1 MKDSPF
7 SRRQILT
14 AAAGMSASA
23 IAAGCAAPGRRAAD
37 APAVGSKPGPQ
48 SPKRFKISLAGYSF
62 RQFLDQPGKPGKM
75 SLFDMVDLC
84 VKLGIDAIEP
94 TAYYFLKTDDE
105 YVHSLKRKAFLAG
118 IEISASPMRNNFCLP
133 PSPALDK
140 ELDAVRQWV
149 DVCVKLGA
157 PAIRIFAG
165 SKSAAGRDTD
175 FANAIG
181 GMKKA
186 CEYAGSKGV
195 FLAIENHGYLTETAD
210 AVIRILDGVKSDW
223 LGLNLDT
230 GNFAEKPYENIAK
243 AAPHAI
249 ICQFKTEVVRA
260 DGAKGR
266 EPADFARIFKIIRE
280 AGYRGYV
287 TLEYEG
293 PDPHKEVPI
302 YIAKMQELAG

>member
-1 MKDSPF
+1 MHSNQW
-7 SRRQILT
+7 SRRGVLT
-14 AAAGMSASA
+14 AAAGISVSAMSANVGR
-23 IAAGCAAPGRRAAD
+23 AAAAPAGE
-37 APAVGSKPGPQ
+37 PKPRQQ

-62 RQFLDQPGKPGKM
+62 RQFLDKPGEPGKM
-75 SLFDMVDLC
+75 SLFDLTDLC

-105 YVHSLKRKAFLAG
+105 YLHALKRKIFLAG
-118 IEISASPMRNNFCLP
+118 LEISASPMRNNFCLP
-133 PSPALDK
+133 PGPELDK
-140 ELDAVRQWV
+140 EQQAVRDWV
-149 DVCVKLGA
+149 DVCVKIGA

-165 SKSAAGRDTD
+165 KPMAGAGRDKD
-175 FANAIG
+175 FERAVT

-223 LGLNLDT
+223 LGINLDT
-230 GNFAEKPYENIAK
+230 GNFVENPYENIAK

-249 ICQFKTEVVRA
+249 ICQFKTEVIKTP
-260 DGAKGR
+260 GTKER
-266 EPADFARIFKIIRE
+266 EPADYARIFKIIRE

-293 PDPHKEVPI
+293 SDPHKDVPI
-302 YIAKMQELAG
+302 HIAKMQELGG

>member
-1 MKDSPF
+1 MKAC
-7 SRRQILT
+7 SRREVLT
-14 AAAGMSASA
+14 AAAGMSASVFTA
-23 IAAGCAAPGRRAAD
+23 HLARAAD
-37 APAVGSKPGPQ
+37 AAAGDSTVRPQ

-62 RQFLDQPGKPGKM
+62 RQFLDQPGQPGKM
-75 SLFDMVDLC
+75 SLFDLVDLC

-105 YVHSLKRKAFLAG
+105 YLYALKRKIFLAG
-118 IEISASPMRNNFCLP
+118 LEISASPMRNNFCLP
-133 PSPALDK
+133 PGPELDK
-140 ELDAVRQWV
+140 ELESVRNWV

-165 SKSAAGRDTD
+165 KAMPGAGRDKD
-175 FANAIG
+175 FERAVA

-186 CEYAGSKGV
+186 CEYAGSKGI

-210 AVIRILDGVKSDW
+210 AVIKIIEAVKSDW
-223 LGLNLDT
+223 LGINLDT
-230 GNFAEKPYENIAK
+230 GNFVEKPYENIAK

-249 ICQFKTEVVRA
+249 ICQFKTEVVKTP
-260 DGAKGR
+260 GTKER

-293 PDPHKEVPI
+293 ADPHKEVPI

>member
-1 MKDSPF
+1 MNNGPF

-14 AAAGMSASA
+14 AAAGMSASVLT
-23 IAAGCAAPGRRAAD
+23 PGVTRAAD
-37 APAVGSKPGPQ
+37 PGAGDPKDRPQ

-62 RQFLDQPGKPGKM
+62 RQFLDQPGQPGKM
-75 SLFDMVDLC
+75 SLFDLVDLC

-105 YVHSLKRKAFLAG
+105 YLYDLKRKIFLAG
-118 IEISASPMRNNFCLP
+118 LEISASPTRNNFCLP
-133 PSPALDK
+133 PGPRLDK
-140 ELDAVRQWV
+140 ELEAVRNWV

-157 PAIRIFAG
+157 PAIRVFAG
-165 SKSAAGRDTD
+165 KAQPGAGRDKD
-175 FANAIG
+175 FANAIA

-210 AVIRILDGVKSDW
+210 AVIKILDAVKSDW
-223 LGLNLDT
+223 LGINLDT
-230 GNFAEKPYENIAK
+230 GNFVENPYENIAK

-249 ICQFKTEVVRA
+249 ICQFKTEVIKKPGTKERQ
-260 DGAKGR
+260 
-266 EPADFARIFKIIRE
+266 PADFARIFKIIRE

-293 PDPHKEVPI
+293 TDPYKDVPL
-302 YIAKMQELAG
+302 YIARMQELAG